1 MKIDEQI
8 KRLTELADVVK
19 RESETLKSLVRTAV
33 GGSELRLHP
42 SGVTRIAD
50 ILEVCKQGV
59 NGNGAEH
66 QKGKLATKLIDVPK
80 AFATDEQC
88 LAYLGKRRAATAPCP
103 R

>member
-50 ILEVCKQGV
+50 ILEAVSK
-59 NGNGAEH
+59 E
-66 QKGKLATKLIDVPK
+66 L
-80 AFATDEQC
+80 
-88 LAYLGKRRAATAPCP
+88 TAMAQNIKKEN
-103 R
+103 